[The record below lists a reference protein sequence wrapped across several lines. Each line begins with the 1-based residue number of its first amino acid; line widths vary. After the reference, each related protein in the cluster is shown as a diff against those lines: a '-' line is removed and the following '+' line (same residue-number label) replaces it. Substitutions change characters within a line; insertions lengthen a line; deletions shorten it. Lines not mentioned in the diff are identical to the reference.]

1 MIEINQMRV
10 RLTFRE
16 EVLGM
21 MPASAEVYSEYIAKN
36 APDAKTREEEIEE
49 FGVDG
54 VVEKSLTVFPRTE
67 DGRPHLFD
75 YQIRGMFKD
84 NCGGLARVKS
94 TKSSTLKAYKKVID
108 QTIFVAERKI
118 PLILPEGA
126 EIGVCQRPLRAQTAQ
141 GERIALAASET
152 VPAGS
157 MIEFTIEYYDPKHQE
172 LILEWLEH
180 GYRHGLGQWR
190 NSGKGSF
197 TYEVISD

>member
-10 RLTFRE
+10 RLTFCE

-21 MPASAEVYSEYIAKN
+21 LPASNEVYSEYIAKN

-49 FGVDG
+49 FGVEG
-54 VVEKSLTVFPRTE
+54 VMEKSLTVFPRTK
-67 DGRPHLFD
+67 DGEPHLFD

-118 PLILPEGA
+118 PFTLPEG
-126 EIGVCQRPLRAQTAQ
+126 EQMGVCQRPLRAQTAQ
-141 GERIALAASET
+141 GERVALAASET

-157 MIEFTIEYYDPKHQE
+157 TIEFTIEYYDPKHQE